1 MNRLLPPSETS
12 DSLSVLELTKFVK
25 TNGYLLYSMC
35 LFSFFLFVLAL
46 VDTTRSIF
54 NLFLHFVANLETS
67 PPAATYL
74 LKRRAISVARS
85 LNPW

>member
-1 MNRLLPPSETS
+1 MNRLLPPN
-12 DSLSVLELTKFVK
+12 VP
-25 TNGYLLYSMC
+25 
-35 LFSFFLFVLAL
+35 FSFFSFLLLL

-67 PPAATYL
+67 PQAATHV
-74 LKRRAISVARS
+74 LKRGAISVARS